1 MHGRTT
7 RRTALTFMLTLTA
20 LTAAACDNPVRPEE
34 HPEAGGVVIFS
45 AGTNTVLTQ
54 SIGAGVNATFS
65 APLTLTAGESLEVDI
80 RFLDDSDPTNL
91 ALAFLPDADEG
102 ESLNVVITN
111 TAIAE
116 YHDHGDH
123 GDFDGIAAGQTTAVI
138 RLMHGSHSDF
148 DSGPLTI
155 IVE

>member
-1 MHGRTT
+1 MHGTT
-7 RRTALTFMLTLTA
+7 RRTALTVVLTLTA
-20 LTAAACDNPVRPEE
+20 LTAAACDNPIRPEE

-45 AGTNTVLTQ
+45 AGTNTILTQ
-54 SIGAGVNATFS
+54 SIGAGANAVWS
-65 APLTLTAGESLEVDI
+65 APLTLTAGQALEVDI

-102 ESLNVVITN
+102 ESLSVEIVN

-138 RLMHGSHSDF
+138 SIMHGSHSDF
-148 DSGPLTI
+148 DSGTLTI
-155 IVE
+155 VVE